1 LIFGPLGIMVAEMIR
16 LRWACGC

>member
-1 LIFGPLGIMVAEMIR
+1 MVAEMIR